1 MKVFFMNNLDAME
14 LPLKRMSKSRYYK
27 MMVDYLL
34 VYHRIMDAD
43 VFLSDTNSCVS
54 TYYSNRKSLV
64 DSLESLGYGVHD
76 AGSVYKK

>member
-1 MKVFFMNNLDAME
+1 MNNLDAME

-43 VFLSDTNSCVS
+43 VFLSDTNSS
-54 TYYSNRKSLV
+54 RYQENKKYSINLQ
-64 DSLESLGYGVHD
+64 
-76 AGSVYKK
+76 

>member
-1 MKVFFMNNLDAME
+1 MNNLDAME

>member
-76 AGSVYKK
+76 DGSVYKK

>member
-1 MKVFFMNNLDAME
+1 MNNLDAME

-76 AGSVYKK
+76 DGSVYKK

>member
-1 MKVFFMNNLDAME
+1 MFVMNNLDAME

-27 MMVDYLL
+27 IMVDYLL

-76 AGSVYKK
+76 DGSVYKK